1 MKSKSLQYLEYP
13 TRSIPKTKAFF
24 STVFGWE
31 FIDYGDMYC
40 AFSLD
45 NVDGGFFQS
54 DVISDTGNGAH
65 CGTSVTFKGE
75 DAITRFAS
83 SAWAERGFCHRCGT
97 HLFYQYMETG
107 EYFVPA
113 GIFSDDSLTLA
124 SEIFVD
130 EKGSY
135 YQLDANS
142 KKMTGAEVLA
152 SFSQEDK
159 S

>member
-1 MKSKSLQYLEYP
+1 MSKSGSCLCGEVEVHASQVEEGVGACHC
-13 TRSIPKTKAFF
+13 TMCRK
-24 STVFGWE
+24 W
-31 FIDYGDMYC
+31 
-40 AFSLD
+40 
-45 NVDGGFFQS
+45 GGGPFY
-54 DVISDTGNGAH
+54 GAH